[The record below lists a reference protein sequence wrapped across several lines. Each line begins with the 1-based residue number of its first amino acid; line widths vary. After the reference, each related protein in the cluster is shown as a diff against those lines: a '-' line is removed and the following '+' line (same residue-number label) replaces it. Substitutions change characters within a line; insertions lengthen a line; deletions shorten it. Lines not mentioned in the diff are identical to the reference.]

1 MRIYFKKGIVP
12 LVFFMT
18 FFGFEKALMWGY
30 TAALLHEC
38 AHLFMSIRLNCIPVS
53 ITFGVCA
60 MNLEIQRVTNTS
72 KHMKILAMGP
82 ISSFIMFVTLFCLR
96 KFGILDLP
104 IFEFANLCIGIANLF
119 PATPLDGGR
128 ILKLFLSSRFGIMC
142 GAKIM
147 RGITYAIISLLVI
160 ANALLLLL
168 DGPNPFL
175 FMFLSF
181 LIFTMLKE
189 KREDLFLTKLV
200 FSGQIPS
207 SPKIKYISFSS
218 DCRLLDI
225 CFRVSSSYY
234 LVGAIFD
241 EGRFVGEISQDELPS
256 ALKLVGVM
264 ATVGDYLNLKDAP
277 KKIYAIEN
285 LP

>member
-1 MRIYFKKGIVP
+1 MKVYFKKGVVP

-18 FFGFEKALMWGY
+18 FFGFEKELMWGY
-30 TAALLHEC
+30 MASILHEC
-38 AHLFMSIRLNCIPVS
+38 AHLFMSTHLNCTPVS
-53 ITFGVCA
+53 VTFGVCA

-82 ISSFIMFVTLFCLR
+82 ISSFMMFVALFCLR
-96 KFGILDLP
+96 KFGFLDLR

-128 ILKLFLSSRFGIMC
+128 ILKLFLSSRFGIIY

-147 RGITYAIISLLVI
+147 RGITYAIISFLVV

-168 DGPNPFL
+168 GGPNPFL
-175 FMFLSF
+175 FIFLSF
-181 LIFTMLKE
+181 LFFSLLKE

-200 FSGQIPS
+200 FSGQIPPS
-207 SPKIKYISFSS
+207 SKVKYISFSS
-218 DCRLLDI
+218 DCRLSDI
-225 CFRVSSSYY
+225 SCRISPSYY

-256 ALKLVGVM
+256 ALRHMGAMTSIK
-264 ATVGDYLNLKDAP
+264 DYISSKNADE
-277 KKIYAIEN
+277 KIYAIEN

>member
-1 MRIYFKKGIVP
+1 MKVHFKKGVVP

-18 FFGFEKALMWGY
+18 LFGFEKELMWGY
-30 TAALLHEC
+30 MASILHEC
-38 AHLFMSIRLNCIPVS
+38 AHLFMSTHLNCTPVS
-53 ITFGVCA
+53 VTFGVCA
-60 MNLEIQRVTNTS
+60 MNLEIQRVTNTG

-82 ISSFIMFVTLFCLR
+82 ISSFAMFAALFCLR
-96 KFGILDLP
+96 KFSLLDLR

-175 FMFLSF
+175 FIFLSF
-181 LIFTMLKE
+181 LFFSLLKE

-207 SPKIKYISFSS
+207 SSKVKYISFSS

-225 CFRVSSSYY
+225 SCRVSHSYY

-241 EGRFVGEISQDELPS
+241 EGRFVGEIFQDELQS
-256 ALKLVGVM
+256 ALKLSGAM
-264 ATVGDYLNLKDAP
+264 TPAGDYLKSKDAP
-277 KKIYAIEN
+277 QKIYAIEN